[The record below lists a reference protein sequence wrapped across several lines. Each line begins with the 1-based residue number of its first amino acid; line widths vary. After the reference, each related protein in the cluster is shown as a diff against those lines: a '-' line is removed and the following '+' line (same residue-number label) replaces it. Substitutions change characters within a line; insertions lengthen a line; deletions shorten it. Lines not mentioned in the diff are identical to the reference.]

1 MKETG
6 PFLLVHSY
14 TLETA
19 QFLELRGLRKDI
31 DAEERRKVGLCWE
44 EWREKDNRE
53 HHAPRGRKRHSD
65 REG

>member
-1 MKETG
+1 METD

-14 TLETA
+14 ILETV

-31 DAEERRKVGLCWE
+31 DAEERRKVGLWWE

-53 HHAPRGRKRHSD
+53 HHAPRGQKKAFRQ
-65 REG
+65 EG